1 MDSWYIIYS
10 KSRQEQRAQQNL
22 ANQGFESFAPQITVK
37 KIRAGKTV
45 QLTEPLFPRYI
56 FLKCPQTPNLSTI
69 RNTRGVAG
77 LVRFGDK
84 LATVPSSLI
93 NHLLKNQLQL
103 QQQLPVQPFQPGDKL
118 EILYGPFAS
127 LNGPFASLNA
137 VFQQTD
143 GEQRSIILLNF
154 LGQQLQLSLENKDL
168 SKLA

>member
-1 MDSWYIIYS
+1 MDNWYLIYS
-10 KSRQEQRAQQNL
+10 KSRQEQRAQQHL

-69 RNTRGVAG
+69 RSTRGVAG

-118 EILYGPFAS
+118 EIL
-127 LNGPFASLNA
+127 NGPFASLNA

-154 LGQQLQLSLENKDL
+154 LGQQLQLSMENKDL
-168 SKLA
+168 SKPG

>member
-1 MDSWYIIYS
+1 MDNWYLIYS
-10 KSRQEQRAQQNL
+10 KSQQEQRAQQHL

-69 RNTRGVAG
+69 RSTRGVAG

-93 NHLLKNQLQL
+93 NHLLKNQLEL
-103 QQQLPVQPFQPGDKL
+103 QQQMPVQPFQPGDKL
-118 EILYGPFAS
+118 EIL
-127 LNGPFASLNA
+127 NGPFANLNA
-137 VFQQTD
+137 VFQQAD

-168 SKLA
+168 SKPA

>member
-1 MDSWYIIYS
+1 MDNWYLIYS
-10 KSRQEQRAQQNL
+10 KSRQEQRAQQHL

-69 RNTRGVAG
+69 RSTRGVAG
-77 LVRFGDK
+77 LVRFGDT

-93 NHLLKNQLQL
+93 HCLLKNQLVL
-103 QQQLPVQPFQPGDKL
+103 QQQLPAQPFQPGDKL
-118 EILYGPFAS
+118 EI

-137 VFQQTD
+137 VFQQAD

-168 SKLA
+168 SKPA

>member
-1 MDSWYIIYS
+1 MDSWYLIYS

-69 RNTRGVAG
+69 RSTRGVDG
-77 LVRFGDK
+77 LVRFGDM
-84 LATVPSSLI
+84 LATVPSSLVDC
-93 NHLLKNQLQL
+93 LVKNQRLL
-103 QQQLPVQPFQPGDKL
+103 QQQMPAQPFQPGDKL
-118 EILYGPFAS
+118 EIL
-127 LNGPFASLNA
+127 NGPFANLNA

>member
-1 MDSWYIIYS
+1 MDNWYLIYS
-10 KSRQEQRAQQNL
+10 KSRQEQRAQQHL

-69 RNTRGVAG
+69 RSTRGVAG
-77 LVRFGDK
+77 LVRFGDT
-84 LATVPSSLI
+84 LATVPATLV
-93 NHLLKNQLQL
+93 HLLLQKQLQR
-103 QQQLPVQPFQPGDKL
+103 QQQAPAQPFQPGDKL
-118 EILYGPFAS
+118 EI

>member
-1 MDSWYIIYS
+1 MDSWYLIYS
-10 KSRQEQRAQQNL
+10 KSRQEQRAQQHL

-69 RNTRGVAG
+69 RSTRGVAG

-103 QQQLPVQPFQPGDKL
+103 QQQLPAQPFQPGDKL
-118 EILYGPFAS
+118 EI

-137 VFQQTD
+137 VFQQAD

-154 LGQQLQLSLENKDL
+154 LGQQMQLSLENKDL